1 MVFSISIAYA
11 FVILSLAFSYLTMV
25 CKTYKYP
32 KQRKI
37 INYSKLILFIITITI
52 IIIIINNF
60 TQL

>member
-37 INYSKLILFIITITI
+37 INYKLILFIITIIII
-52 IIIIINNF
+52 IIIIINF